1 MLECKGQAKQGNV
14 VAETLFPVMFPGVV
28 KSVDF
33 LVQYVHVLLFV
44 LQRVVVLLEFVM
56 SRTFFAHLENPR
68 SNMLNITKV
77 HVIRNIEACKLKA
90 VSSQ

>member
-1 MLECKGQAKQGNV
+1 MLECKGQAKQGNI
-14 VAETLFPVMFPGVV
+14 VAATLFPVMFSGVV

-56 SRTFFAHLENPR
+56 SSTFFAHLR
-68 SNMLNITKV
+68 
-77 HVIRNIEACKLKA
+77 
-90 VSSQ
+90 